1 MRGWAGDMRN
11 GTPGF
16 QGTRLVEARDSRSLT
31 QVALA
36 DLVGKTS
43 SSISRWEAGDQTPEP
58 EALEK
63 LARALNVPATYF
75 LRVQPA
81 HGPAPMFYR
90 SMASTTQVQRRR
102 TQARLRWAQDISL
115 ELQQWLDLPAV
126 EVPQLDA
133 ADYRDIRDGDIEEI
147 ASECRRRWELGSG
160 PISDVM
166 LAAENAG
173 VVVVREEVGSATMDG
188 LSNWS
193 AADGRPYVLV
203 ASDKATCCRSRLD
216 VAHEVGHLVLHGRLK
231 SLTLGDTVAFKEV
244 ERQAF
249 LFAGAFL
256 LPAESFA
263 SEIWSPSLNSLLI
276 LKERWKVS
284 VGAMVKRCGDLGIV
298 SEEFQT
304 RMWKHYS
311 ARGWRKSEP
320 LDGELPPEAPRLLA
334 RSVRLL
340 LDERVQTRRDLLGAC
355 RLPASDMEALC
366 GLQRGFMMAEEAE
379 VVTMP
384 RLKHRPETASPEPT
398 AGSGTVIPFGPR

>member
-1 MRGWAGDMRN
+1 MKN

-16 QGTRLVEARDSRSLT
+16 QGTRLVEARDSRGLT

-36 DLVGKTS
+36 DLVGKAS
-43 SSISRWEAGDQTPEP
+43 SSISRWEAGDQTPEL

-63 LARALNVPATYF
+63 LARALNVPAAFF

-90 SMASTTQVQRRR
+90 SMASTSQVQRRR
-102 TQARLRWAQDISL
+102 TQARLRWAQDVSL
-115 ELQQWLDLPAV
+115 ELQEWLDLPAV

-133 ADYRDIRDGDIEEI
+133 TDYRDIRDSDIEEI

-193 AADGRPYVLV
+193 AADGRPYILV

-216 VAHEVGHLVLHGRLK
+216 VVHEIGHLVLHGRLK

-263 SEIWSPSLNSLLI
+263 AEIWSPSLNSLLV

-284 VGAMVKRCGDLGIV
+284 VGAMIKRCGDLGIIT
-298 SEEFQT
+298 EEFQT

-311 ARGWRKSEP
+311 ARGWRKNEP
-320 LDGELPPEAPRLLA
+320 LDGELLPEVPRLLA
-334 RSVRLL
+334 RSIRLL
-340 LDERVQTRRDLLGAC
+340 LGERVQTRRNLLDAF
-355 RLPASDMEALC
+355 RLPTSDVESLC
-366 GLQRGFMMAEEAE
+366 GLPRGFMAAEEAE
-379 VVTMP
+379 VVKLP
-384 RLKHRPETASPEPT
+384 NLKERPESEVSEPT
-398 AGSGTVIPFGPR
+398 LGAGTVIPFCPR